1 MAERGRRT
9 MSRSDQE
16 LEVALVG
23 TSLALYE
30 FQYKLQLR
38 DQLSKPAQK
47 DRRYRSTLK
56 PLILSA

>member
-1 MAERGRRT
+1 